1 MRFYFQCAFS
11 GSDLKYYFYLVSE
24 LLLLNMAFITTLIAG
39 DYGLGDIWM
48 RGGVVYRQIWRR
60 ISVTMWGSFA
70 IK

>member
-48 RGGVVYRQIWRR
+48 RGGVVYR
-60 ISVTMWGSFA
+60 
-70 IK
+70 